1 MSMPAALIAPSLLAA
16 DFARLADE
24 IARVEEAG
32 ADLLH
37 LDVMDGHFVP
47 NLSFGIPVIES
58 VRKVTR
64 LRLDTHLMI
73 SEPARYL
80 QAFKDAGADSLTVH
94 LEVCP
99 DPLPVLAR
107 IRGLG
112 LGCGLTINPA
122 TPVEGLFPYAAAVDL
137 FLVMSVQ
144 PGFGGQ
150 RFMPA
155 SLDKVRALRARLD
168 AQGLATPIEIDG
180 GVNPQNAAD
189 CRRAGVGIIVAGSA
203 VFGAPDAAA
212 AIRLLAGR

>member
-1 MSMPAALIAPSLLAA
+1 MSTALVAPSLLAA
-16 DFARLADE
+16 DFARLADD
-24 IARVEEAG
+24 IARVEAAG

-64 LRLDTHLMI
+64 LKLDTHLMI
-73 SEPARYL
+73 SEPTRYL
-80 QAFKDAGADSLTVH
+80 QAFRDAGADALTIH

-99 DPLPVLAR
+99 DPRPVLDQ
-107 IRGLG
+107 IRSLG
-112 LGCGLTINPA
+112 LECGLTINPA
-122 TPVEGLFPYAAAVDL
+122 TPVEGLFPFLAHTDL
-137 FLVMSVQ
+137 LLIMSVQ

-168 AQGLATPIEIDG
+168 QERLKTPIQIDG
-180 GVNPQNAAD
+180 GINPQNAAE
-189 CRRAGVGIIVAGSA
+189 CRQAGVGIIVAGSA
-203 VFGAPDAAA
+203 VFGAADPAA
-212 AIRLLAGR
+212 AIQHLAGR

>member
-1 MSMPAALIAPSLLAA
+1 MPTALVAPSLLAA

-58 VRKVTR
+58 VRKITR
-64 LRLDTHLMI
+64 LKLDTHLMI
-73 SEPARYL
+73 SEPAKYL

-94 LEVCP
+94 LEVYP
-99 DPLPVLAR
+99 DPRPVFDQ
-107 IRGLG
+107 IHSLG
-112 LGCGLTINPA
+112 LGCGLTINPGTA
-122 TPVEGLFPYAAAVDL
+122 VEGLFPFLGLVDL
-137 FLVMSVQ
+137 LLIMSVQ

-150 RFMPA
+150 KFMPS

-168 AQGLATPIEIDG
+168 QQGLQVPIQIDG
-180 GVNPQNAAD
+180 GINPHNAPD
-189 CRRAGVGIIVAGSA
+189 CRQAGVGIIVAGSA
-203 VFGAPDAAA
+203 VFGAAEPAA
-212 AIRLLAGR
+212 AIRSLAGR

>member
-1 MSMPAALIAPSLLAA
+1 MPTALVAPSLLAA

-47 NLSFGIPVIES
+47 NLSFGIPIIEA

-64 LRLDTHLMI
+64 LKLDTHLMI

-80 QAFKDAGADSLTVH
+80 QAFKEAGADALTVH

-99 DPLPVLAR
+99 DPLPILAQ
-107 IRGLG
+107 IRSLG
-112 LGCGLTINPA
+112 LECGLTINPA
-122 TPVEGLFPYAAAVDL
+122 TPVEGLFPFLAHTDL
-137 FLVMSVQ
+137 ILIMSVQ

-155 SLDKVRALRARLD
+155 SLDKVRALRERLD
-168 AQGLATPIEIDG
+168 QENLKTPIQIDG
-180 GVNPQNAAD
+180 GINPQNAPD
-189 CRRAGVGIIVAGSA
+189 CRQAGVGIIVAGSA
-203 VFGAPDAAA
+203 VFCASDPAA
-212 AIRLLAGR
+212 AIRALAGR